1 MAEPLVLV
9 VDDEPL
15 LRLSAVA
22 VLEDAGYATLQAGSA
37 DKAIQ
42 QLEANAGI
50 RAVFTDIDMP
60 GGMDG
65 LQLAAVIRDRWPP
78 VELLVTSGHVS
89 VRTASCPSVATFCRS
104 PTARTSS
111 RARWRLCASPRIPAN
126 RYRAPASNAGTASA
140 RSSKTAKGAT

>member
-1 MAEPLVLV
+1 LAEPLVLV

-89 VRTASCPSVATFCRS
+89 VEDGQLPERGHFLPKPYS
-104 PTARTSS
+104 PHQLT
-111 RARWRLCASPRIPAN
+111 RALETLRLPAN
-126 RYRAPASNAGTASA
+126 SR
-140 RSSKTAKGAT
+140 

>member
-1 MAEPLVLV
+1 MAESLVLV
-9 VDDEPL
+9 VEDEL
-15 LRLSAVA
+15 LIRLNAVA

-50 RAVFTDIDMP
+50 RAVFTDVDMP
-60 GGMDG
+60 GNMDG

-89 VRTASCPSVATFCRS
+89 VEQSRLPERGHFLPKPYSPHQLTRALATLHL
-104 PTARTSS
+104 PAKS
-111 RARWRLCASPRIPAN
+111 R
-126 RYRAPASNAGTASA
+126 
-140 RSSKTAKGAT
+140 